1 MSVKTKMTAIADKI
15 RGLLG
20 LTGTMGL
27 DTMADNLSAAQGEVD
42 TQAELIA
49 QISSVL
55 SGKAGSGS
63 SGGGSANPV
72 LQIKTV
78 TPTKS
83 SQAVKPDS
91 GYDGLSQVN
100 VNAIPSDYII
110 PSGSKTITGNGTHDV
125 TAFASVLVNVASSG
139 GGLPSGIS
147 ALTVGTLTPESD
159 KEHAFELQHNL
170 GVTPNV
176 FVLMRTGTLTAVD
189 NADELVFI
197 AQILKPY
204 TTDTDKDGYS
214 MILYTYNNKL
224 STSHVYGVM
233 ETTDTYCTIFTTS
246 DFKLKSG
253 NSYVWLAARLDNLT

>member
-27 DTMADNLSAAQGEVD
+27 DTMADNLSTAQGEVD
-42 TQAELIA
+42 TQAGLIA

-63 SGGGSANPV
+63 SGGGGSANPV

-83 SQAVKPDS
+83 SQVVKPDS

-110 PSGSKTITGNGTHDV
+110 PSGSKTITANGTFDV
-125 TAFASVLVNVASSG
+125 TNYASAVVNVHNEEPNIQSLSITENGTYTAPSGVDGYSPITVNVPTSG
-139 GGLPSGIS
+139 GGSVETCTVSLDLYRQSGSSFDIAYYGAETAQYINS
-147 ALTVGTLTPESD
+147 SGNTHSGSLIVRKNSLLTIGFNES
-159 KEHAFELQHNL
+159 ENYITCNGGVSLL
-170 GVTPNV
+170 GVGDMMV
-176 FVLMRTGTLTAVD
+176 FTVSGDGT
-189 NADELVFI
+189 I
-197 AQILKPY
+197 YI
-204 TTDTDKDGYS
+204 
-214 MILYTYNNKL
+214 
-224 STSHVYGVM
+224 
-233 ETTDTYCTIFTTS
+233 
-246 DFKLKSG
+246 
-253 NSYVWLAARLDNLT
+253 